1 MEFFKNVKTIKG
13 ISHGGQKRHRTHTS
27 SIKNVKIYSIYKR
40 EGFGEARFS
49 KLKVP
54 ELQITFS
61 FATLWHLDVP
71 GNRRM

>member
-1 MEFFKNVKTIKG
+1 MSRQSKEY
-13 ISHGGQKRHRTHTS
+13 QRTKKAKDTYIEHQECQD
-27 SIKNVKIYSIYKR
+27 IFNIR